1 MCCSQG
7 STEQCDSPRT
17 ALPPANV
24 LMLSRTPSTLRRT
37 SQGSEQ
43 GGRGHS
49 PSVGEL
55 GCTFVFFCFFPIAY
69 CIPCTSGDGSRCSK
83 MILGEVDGES
93 YKSGEQKPFIPF
105 TLLVLCSMYFAI
117 CPIILLV
124 FIYSFGTITG
134 PQCSLAKQ

>member
-24 LMLSRTPSTLRRT
+24 LKLSHTPSTLRRT

-43 GGRGHS
+43 GGRGDS

-55 GCTFVFFCFFPIAY
+55 GCMFVFFCFFPIAC
-69 CIPCTSGDGSRCSK
+69 CIPCTSGDGSGCSK
-83 MILGEVDGES
+83 KMLTEDTCTVHS
-93 YKSGEQKPFIPF
+93 SWLAAVSKSSGQ
-105 TLLVLCSMYFAI
+105 VNSGAN
-117 CPIILLV
+117 
-124 FIYSFGTITG
+124 
-134 PQCSLAKQ
+134 